1 MLRES
6 KMALRKSCLGVTAMH
21 LTERFHLV
29 QRRAYEI
36 YQHRDPNCG
45 SADEDWSKAETEIER
60 EVALAVPERKELA
73 RWSDFVSY
81 RDKGTGSRT

>member
-1 MLRES
+1 
-6 KMALRKSCLGVTAMH
+6 MALPKSCPEVMAMH

-73 RWSDFVSY
+73 RWSDFASY
-81 RDKGTGSRT
+81 RDKGIGSPI

>member
-1 MLRES
+1 
-6 KMALRKSCLGVTAMH
+6 MAVLKCCLEVTAMH

-36 YQHRDPNCG
+36 YQHRGPNCG
-45 SADEDWSKAETEIER
+45 SADEDWRKAETEIER

-73 RWSDFVSY
+73 RWGDFASY
-81 RDKGTGSRT
+81 RDQGTGSPT